1 MEQADNRNTALESAP
16 GPEDPVFGRYAD
28 SKEFADLESAVSA
41 LTGDDFSSLSSVL
54 NAADAWDI
62 DDTGAHCGGGFLA
75 NQF

>member
-1 MEQADNRNTALESAP
+1 MQDVDNGSYAVESVA
-16 GPEDPVFGRYAD
+16 GPDEPVRGRYAD
-28 SKEFADLESAVSA
+28 SGEFADLESAVSA
-41 LTGDDFSSLSSVL
+41 LTGDDLSGISTSL

>member
-1 MEQADNRNTALESAP
+1 MEHADNRSYALESVA
-16 GPEDPVFGRYAD
+16 GPEDPTLGRHVD
-28 SKEFADLESAVSA
+28 GNDFADLESAVSA

-62 DDTGAHCGGGFLA
+62 DDTGGHCGGGFLA